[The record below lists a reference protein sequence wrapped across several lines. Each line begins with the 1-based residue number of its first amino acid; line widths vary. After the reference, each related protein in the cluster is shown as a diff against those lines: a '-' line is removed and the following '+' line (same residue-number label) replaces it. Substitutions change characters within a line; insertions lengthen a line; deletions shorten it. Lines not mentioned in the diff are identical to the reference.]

1 MQKTKKFR
9 RLLAALLAVL
19 MLSICIPAMAFAT
32 GDSNS
37 VRPTFQ
43 FVDVA
48 DGKTVETV
56 IAGGIY
62 QTNKE
67 YTIEDMY
74 KGGVS
79 VPNDY
84 KFAGSEDW
92 TFVIRD
98 TENTTV
104 LVEVEKI
111 ENSQPT
117 EKTVYL
123 NFYDEKNSVQ
133 VAEIAITVTADA
145 GNVNYTKVL
154 EHLPDG
160 YEYIGAQG
168 DLAIA
173 DKYVYVPVQPI
184 ENPQPTEKTVYLNF
198 YDEKNSVQV
207 AEVGIT
213 VEADA
218 GNVNYTK
225 VLEYLPDG
233 YEYIGAQGD
242 LAIADRYVYVPV
254 QPVEASTVIMNIRF
268 MDGDTFVAGGDY
280 FLPEGV
286 QNYSVLEQYLPDGY
300 KLSVSGDFMVTADG
314 QKDVPVEKSVKD
326 VIMNIRFMDGDT
338 FVSGGD
344 YFLPEGVQN
353 YSILNDLVPVG
364 YEMSVSGDFT
374 VAEGTSLDVPV
385 EKINDA
391 IIVNIAFVDPYG
403 NVVAGGDYFVPAGV
417 QNRQVLDRYVP
428 QGYKQA
434 ETGDIL
440 FEAGK
445 HYDIALVEDT
455 SIVNIRFVDMEGNFI
470 AGGDYFVP
478 TGIHN
483 RSVLNQYVPEGYY
496 QVVTGDIQF
505 IYGQQYEIVIDLVP
519 ETATAKTAVFR
530 KAADDV
536 WNENS
541 DNPDEV
547 HYTFWSFDPEQ
558 PCTVPS
564 ITTGDKSKALDYW
577 VCDLDETVTLQPG
590 EDFCY
595 NDLDQGKLEGCSGD
609 FAFYPVYKDVT
620 TTASNTNTVTASSD
634 DSSDEV
640 VKAEAPADN
649 STKILPQ
656 TGNQGVVSPVSFVVV
671 LCAALAGAAVYL
683 FAIRKKLN

>member
-19 MLSICIPAMAFAT
+19 MLSIGIPAMAFAT

-48 DGKTVETV
+48 DGKIVATE
-56 IAGGIY
+56 IAGKVY
-62 QTNKE
+62 QINKE

-74 KGGVS
+74 EGDVS

-92 TFVIRD
+92 TFVIKD
-98 TENTTV
+98 AENTTV
-104 LVEVEKI
+104 SVAVEKI

-117 EKTVYL
+117 EKKVYL

-133 VAEIAITVTADA
+133 VAEIAIEVAADA

-160 YEYIGAQG
+160 YEYIGEQG
-168 DLAIA
+168 DLAIS
-173 DKYVYVPVQPI
+173 DKYVYVPVQPV
-184 ENPQPTEKTVYLNF
+184 EDSEPT
-198 YDEKNSVQV
+198 
-207 AEVGIT
+207 
-213 VEADA
+213 
-218 GNVNYTK
+218 
-225 VLEYLPDG
+225 
-233 YEYIGAQGD
+233 
-242 LAIADRYVYVPV
+242 
-254 QPVEASTVIMNIRF
+254 TVIMTIRF
-268 MDGDTFVAGGDY
+268 MDGDEFVAGGDY

-300 KLSVSGDFMVTADG
+300 KLSVSGDFMVAEGTSL
-314 QKDVPVEKSVKD
+314 DVRVEKIVKD

-353 YSILNDLVPVG
+353 YSVLEQYVPVG
-364 YEMSVSGDFT
+364 YQMSVSGDFM
-374 VAEGTSLDVPV
+374 VAEGTSLDVRV
-385 EKINDA
+385 EKVNDA

-403 NVVAGGDYFVPAGV
+403 NVIAGGDYFVPAGV

-434 ETGDIL
+434 VTGDIL
-440 FEAGK
+440 FEAGE
-445 HYDIALVEDT
+445 HYDINLVEDT
-455 SIVNIRFVDMEGNFI
+455 SIVNIQFIDMEGNVI

-483 RSVLNQYVPEGYY
+483 RTVLNQYVPEGYY

-505 IYGQQYEIVIDLVP
+505 IYGQHYEIVIDRVP

-530 KAADDV
+530 KGENDV
-536 WNENS
+536 WNENP

-547 HYTFWSFDPEQ
+547 HYTFWSFDPDE

-620 TTASNTNTVTASSD
+620 TTSNTVTASSD

>member
-9 RLLAALLAVL
+9 RLLAGLIALCLAV
-19 MLSICIPAMAFAT
+19 CIPLGAFAKGPDGKPGHGNKPGPVEPATQEVGVNYYIPAEDRYEEGSVTVAADATHVNTSALTDIPEGYQPIST
-32 GDSNS
+32 GDVQINDGWIYVELEAVATTQEVGVNYYIPAEDRYEEGS
-37 VRPTFQ
+37 VT
-43 FVDVA
+43 VA
-48 DGKTVETV
+48 
-56 IAGGIY
+56 
-62 QTNKE
+62 
-67 YTIEDMY
+67 
-74 KGGVS
+74 
-79 VPNDY
+79 
-84 KFAGSEDW
+84 
-92 TFVIRD
+92 
-98 TENTTV
+98 
-104 LVEVEKI
+104 
-111 ENSQPT
+111 
-117 EKTVYL
+117 
-123 NFYDEKNSVQ
+123 
-133 VAEIAITVTADA
+133 ADA
-145 GNVNYTKVL
+145 TYVNTSAL
-154 EHLPDG
+154 TDIPEG
-160 YEYIGAQG
+160 Y
-168 DLAIA
+168 
-173 DKYVYVPVQPI
+173 QPI
-184 ENPQPTEKTVYLNF
+184 STG
-198 YDEKNSVQV
+198 DVQINDGWIYVELEAV
-207 AEVGIT
+207 AT
-213 VEADA
+213 
-218 GNVNYTK
+218 
-225 VLEYLPDG
+225 
-233 YEYIGAQGD
+233 
-242 LAIADRYVYVPV
+242 
-254 QPVEASTVIMNIRF
+254 STDVIMTIRF
-268 MDGDTFVAGGDY
+268 MDGDTFVSGGDY
-280 FLPEGV
+280 FLPKGI

-300 KLSVSGDFMVTADG
+300 KLSVSGDLLVAEG
-314 QKDVPVEKSVKD
+314 ASLDVSVEKIVKD

-364 YEMSVSGDFT
+364 YEMSVSGDFM
-374 VAEGTSLDVPV
+374 VAEGTSLDVSV
-385 EKINDA
+385 EKVNDA

-440 FEAGK
+440 FEAGE

-505 IYGQQYEIVIDLVP
+505 IYGQHYEIVIDRVP

-530 KAADDV
+530 KGENDV
-536 WNENS
+536 WNENP

-547 HYTFWSFDPEQ
+547 HYTFWSFDPDE